1 MTQDQLLCKVAELE
15 AQVELLRKEKD
26 EMSATLK
33 ETREV
38 LGKVIERLN
47 VDAKASWQN
56 WMR

>member
-1 MTQDQLLCKVAELE
+1 MSEDQLLCKVAALE

-26 EMSATLK
+26 EMSETLK

-47 VDAKASWQN
+47 LNAKASW
-56 WMR
+56 